1 MLQDPTLLGNARA
14 HQATSA
20 RVALAWALHRGYAV
34 IPSSAERENL
44 ISDRKAQQLALT
56 DADMQRIDALER
68 NGREVSPEGLAPEW
82 D

>member
-1 MLQDPTLLGNARA
+1 MDASETVPG
-14 HQATSA
+14 
-20 RVALAWALHRGYAV
+20 RGPAFAG
-34 IPSSAERENL
+34 PGTWLKENL
-44 ISDRKAQQLALT
+44 ISNLKAQQLALT